1 MQIDYSLKIS
11 LYYQCILSV
20 KKNTK
25 WLVTKCPLFGGST
38 VSLSCDCH
46 VTCVADDEAS
56 EAEESGMDW
65 DELEEEAKKG
75 GCGWGCGHYKV
86 ASTIP

>member
-1 MQIDYSLKIS
+1 M
-11 LYYQCILSV
+11 
-20 KKNTK
+20 
-25 WLVTKCPLFGGST
+25 
-38 VSLSCDCH
+38 SCDCH

-56 EAEESGMDW
+56 EGEESGMDW